1 LRGIKNLCLH
11 ADYDMLLVL
20 DFEKVIVMD
29 SSQIP
34 SVFTLLKVGEKED
47 EYKLV
52 EEIDATNLGIHQVSD
67 SC

>member
-1 LRGIKNLCLH
+1 
-11 ADYDMLLVL
+11 MLLVL

-34 SVFTLLKVGEKED
+34 SVFTLLKVGGKEN

-52 EEIDATNLGIHQVSD
+52 EEIDATNLEIHQVSD

>member
-1 LRGIKNLCLH
+1 LRGIKNLCSH

-34 SVFTLLKVGEKED
+34 SVFTLLKVGGKEN

-52 EEIDATNLGIHQVSD
+52 EEIDATNLEIHQVSD